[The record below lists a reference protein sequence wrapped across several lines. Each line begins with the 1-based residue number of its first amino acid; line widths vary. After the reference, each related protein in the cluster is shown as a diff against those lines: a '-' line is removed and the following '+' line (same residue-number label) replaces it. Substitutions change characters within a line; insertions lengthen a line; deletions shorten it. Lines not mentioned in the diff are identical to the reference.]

1 MSSSSLFPSRITV
14 AIMSPIAG
22 ASLKPWPL
30 LPALSCD
37 VFLSAEPSQVLKA
50 REQGVAAA
58 LILPGA
64 RLADEAMLW
73 AAILAE
79 AFEEDGA
86 DGPGA
91 SHTDRAVV
99 RR

>member
-1 MSSSSLFPSRITV
+1 MRVLRSVEAHGLDITRGV
-14 AIMSPIAG
+14 FRG
-22 ASLKPWPL
+22 GRDPWPL

-64 RLADEAMLW
+64 TAGRRRPQRGAYRL
-73 AAILAE
+73 
-79 AFEEDGA
+79 
-86 DGPGA
+86 
-91 SHTDRAVV
+91 